1 MKSIFAILQIVFF
14 LFIGVLIALFEFDL
28 ALIFGLAFLIISLF
42 QWNERDF
49 RKMEE
54 ADHAHAHER
63 PIRRAS

>member
-42 QWNERDF
+42 Q
-49 RKMEE
+49 
-54 ADHAHAHER
+54 
-63 PIRRAS
+63 